1 LGVTLDISWKIHYKR
16 YADVL
21 LGKQE
26 MNTRKGITLL
36 GLLAVIGIV
45 VGGIGFAVAQD
56 TAVVDDLGCDGTGPL
71 GVLNGRGFWGQ
82 LSEEQGMALYD
93 EAQLMYGA
101 GATHEEVQAM
111 KVEMLESWGVDAP
124 LWGGPHVG
132 GQGGGYGKMA
142 RDGLGSGGQYGGR
155 GAGGRGNNGACP
167 QTN

>member
-1 LGVTLDISWKIHYKR
+1 
-16 YADVL
+16 
-21 LGKQE
+21 

-56 TAVVDDLGCDGTGPL
+56 TAIVDDLVCDGSGSL

-82 LSEEQGMALYD
+82 LSEEQRTALHD
-93 EAQLMYGA
+93 KTQLMYEA
-101 GATHEEVQAM
+101 GSTHEEIQVM
-111 KVEMLESWGVDAP
+111 KAGMLESWGFDAP
-124 LWGGPHVG
+124 LWSGPHVG
-132 GQGGGYGKMA
+132 GQGGYGRMS

-155 GAGGRGNNGACP
+155 GVGGRGNNGACP

>member
-1 LGVTLDISWKIHYKR
+1 LGVTLDISWKIHYKHFG
-16 YADVL
+16 DVL

-56 TAVVDDLGCDGTGPL
+56 TAIVDDLVCDGSGSL

-82 LSEEQGMALYD
+82 LSEEQRTALHD
-93 EAQLMYGA
+93 KTQLMYED
-101 GATHEEVQAM
+101 GATHDEIQAM
-111 KVEMLESWGVDAP
+111 KAEMLESWGIEAP

-132 GQGGGYGKMA
+132 GQGGYGRMS

>member
-1 LGVTLDISWKIHYKR
+1 MGVTLDISWKIHYKR

-56 TAVVDDLGCDGTGPL
+56 TAIVDDLVCDGSGSL

-82 LSEEQGMALYD
+82 LSEEQRTALHD
-93 EAQLMYGA
+93 KTQLMYED
-101 GATHEEVQAM
+101 GATHDEIQAM
-111 KVEMLESWGVDAP
+111 KAEMLESWGIEAP

-132 GQGGGYGKMA
+132 GQGGYGRMS